1 MSTARHIEDHA
12 GLWTVDEV
20 LALDEHPTGNR
31 YELVD
36 GALIMSPAPGWAHQ
50 DASRILANQL
60 DQAVRASGA
69 PFRVAEAVNVRGE
82 SRLFVPDIVV
92 ADRAAVRRDT
102 TAVPMEAALLLVEI
116 VSPFN
121 TTQDRILKPALYAQ
135 AGIPA
140 YWRLEL
146 EPEPHLVVHELC
158 DNTYREVLTVKGRQT
173 VPVGGA
179 FTADLDLGVLLADFD
194 EGDGDSRD
202 A

>member
-1 MSTARHIEDHA
+1 MAMSTARRIEDHA

-20 LALDEHPTGNR
+20 LALDEHPAGNR

-36 GALIMSPAPGWAHQ
+36 GSLMMSPAPGWAHQ
-50 DASRILANQL
+50 DASFALAYQL
-60 DQAVRASGA
+60 KRAVRAARA
-69 PFRVAEAVNVRGE
+69 PFRVAEAVHVRSE

-121 TTQDRILKPALYAQ
+121 KPQDRILKPALYAQ
-135 AGIPA
+135 AGIPS

-146 EPEPHLVVHELC
+146 EPEPHLVVHELSGAS
-158 DNTYREVLTVKGRQT
+158 YREALTVKGRQT
-173 VPVGGA
+173 VRVGGA
-179 FTADLDLGVLLADFD
+179 FSAELDLTALLADFD
-194 EGDGDSRD
+194 EDDD

>member
-50 DASRILANQL
+50 DASRTLANQL
-60 DQAVRASGA
+60 DRAVRAAEA
-69 PFRVAEAVNVRGE
+69 PFRVAEAVNVRSE
-82 SRLFVPDIVV
+82 SRLFVPDVVV

-173 VPVGGA
+173 VQVGGA
-179 FTADLDLGVLLADFD
+179 FTAELDLGVLLADF
-194 EGDGDSRD
+194 EDGDSD
-202 A
+202 GGA